1 MKLAFFIASKIAGKG
16 NYTFSSFIK
25 RISIVS
31 VALSLAV
38 MIITS
43 SLVNGFQTE
52 IQKKIFGFWSHIQ
65 IAPYTIEKTIK
76 QKAIYKS
83 PAFYLHYPD
92 KKIVKIQR
100 AGSCGGLLNTKE
112 NFQGIVMRGAD
123 SDFYW
128 SNFSKFMKQGIVLSP
143 SKEGE
148 TEPMLISE
156 NIANAL
162 HLKVKDK
169 VIVSFMTFP
178 IKMKQFIVSGI
189 YNSGLEEFDKQFVFV
204 NMNVVQDQN
213 GWGRDSVGEFDVFL
227 DPSCIHQNKLKN
239 YYMVLGSPFMTDDY
253 YKSLLHDEL
262 DEVAISLNAQ
272 VTDPGLA
279 VQTIKELQPNIFDWL
294 YMQSST
300 EVIILFIMFL
310 VAILNLCTALL
321 ILIIER
327 TNMIGILKALGA
339 NNKTIQEIFLI
350 QAGSIIAQGL
360 LYGNVLGIGLC
371 LIQKYYEVIQLP
383 PASYYVSVA
392 PVAIDMVWII
402 GLNVITFIVCFVCL
416 LIPSYLVTKISPLKS
431 IRFN

>member
-1 MKLAFFIASKIAGKG
+1 MKFALFIASRISGKS
-16 NYTFSSFIK
+16 NYTFSSFIT
-25 RISIVS
+25 RISVVS
-31 VALSLAV
+31 VTLSLAV

-43 SLVNGFQTE
+43 SLVNGFQIE

-65 IAPYTIEKTIK
+65 IAPYSIEKTIK

-83 PAFYLHYPD
+83 PSFYLHYPN
-92 KKIVKIQR
+92 KKIVKVQR

-112 NFQGIVMRGAD
+112 NFQGIVLRGAD
-123 SDFYW
+123 TDFYW
-128 SNFSKFMKQGIVLSP
+128 SNFAKFMKQGVVLKQA
-143 SKEGE
+143 KEGE
-148 TEPMLISE
+148 SEPMLISE

-162 HLKVKDK
+162 RLKLNEK

-178 IKMKQFIVSGI
+178 VKMKQFVVSGI
-189 YNSGLEEFDKQFVFV
+189 YNSGLEEFDKQYVFV

-213 GWGRDSVGEFDVFL
+213 GWGRDSVGEFDIFI
-227 DPSCIHQNKLKN
+227 DPLMIQQNKLKN
-239 YYMVLGSPFMTDDY
+239 YYMVLGSPLMSDEY

-262 DEVAISLNAQ
+262 DVVAEDLNAS
-272 VTDPGLA
+272 VTDPGLS
-279 VQTIKELQPNIFDWL
+279 VETIKELQPNIFDWL

-339 NNKTIQEIFLI
+339 SNRNIQEIFIL
-350 QAGSIIAQGL
+350 QAGTIIAKGL
-360 LYGNVLGIGLC
+360 FFGNLLGIGLC
-371 LIQKYYEVIQLP
+371 LIQKHFHLIQLP
-383 PASYYVSVA
+383 PASYYVSEA
-392 PVAIDMVWII
+392 PVAIDLTWIF
-402 GLNVITFIVCFVCL
+402 GLNVITFLVCMLCL
-416 LIPSYLVTKISPLKS
+416 IIPSYFVTKISPLKS